1 MKEEALIVA
10 LFMAE
15 KTNFAE
21 AGVAGFEIKFKEQSQ
36 CLEQLD
42 QKLKNIPI
50 NFWWLTRHCTEQS
63 L

>member
-21 AGVAGFEIKFKEQSQ
+21 AGVPA
-36 CLEQLD
+36 L
-42 QKLKNIPI
+42 KLSSKN
-50 NFWWLTRHCTEQS
+50 S
-63 L
+63 LNV

>member
-1 MKEEALIVA
+1 MKEEALIA
-10 LFMAE
+10 TFFLAE

-21 AGVAGFEIKFKEQSQ
+21 AGVTGFEIKFKEQSQ

-42 QKLKNIPI
+42 QKLKNIAI
-50 NFWWLTRHCTEQS
+50 IFWWLTRHCTEQS

>member
-1 MKEEALIVA
+1 MKEEASIVA

-50 NFWWLTRHCTEQS
+50 NFW
-63 L
+63 